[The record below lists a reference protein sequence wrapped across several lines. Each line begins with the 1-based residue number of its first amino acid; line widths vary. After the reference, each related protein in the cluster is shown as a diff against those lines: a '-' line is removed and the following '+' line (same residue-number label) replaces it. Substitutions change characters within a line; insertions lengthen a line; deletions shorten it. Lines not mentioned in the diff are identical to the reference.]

1 MDGLLDFVK
10 TPEGQGLLSAAF
22 GGLAGA
28 RRGAPVNTLG
38 IAGLAGINGYS
49 DALQRDSTAQYRNM
63 QAQQIQANLAQKQRQ
78 NDWLQQHM
86 PGSTPPAPS
95 SNTQPSVGPDGVQ
108 TFPQPDRQS
117 PIQIGGA
124 DGSQMP
130 GSSTMPNAAPG
141 AMPQGRQAPG
151 AFPLTLNDITTY
163 QMLGLDGGGTLLD
176 LYKQANNPQERKGGN
191 YYVDPRTGSQ
201 TYMPKMA
208 EGVMIN
214 DQGQAVPV
222 PGAAQANAGYKGA
235 EAGAVAGAQFPFN
248 VAQKQAEQRGA
259 AGYDPVKV
267 VGPDGNEYWSNR
279 LSVSGGAAGSG
290 GQGNGQGP
298 FVAGRNPVAQE
309 ATKGLNNDFI
319 SNSYRTALDAGKA
332 AQDMNGN
339 ITAMRTIPIETGWGS
354 DAKAA
359 AANVLTS
366 LGVAPKNA
374 ELFGANAQKY
384 RSVAMAQINKQLQD
398 NKGTQTEGDAARAL
412 QTFASLEKT
421 PMANAYILD
430 LAQAKN
436 NAAIRKAD
444 YYEKAVKIAQERG
457 LPLSEVDAQYR
468 KVQQSI
474 WTDPVMSRWLPQGK
488 Q

>member
-1 MDGLLDFVK
+1 MEGLLDFVK

-86 PGSTPPAPS
+86 PGGSPVAPS
-95 SNTQPSVGPDGVQ
+95 GNPQPAVGPDGVQ
-108 TFPQPDRQS
+108 TFPQSDRQS

-141 AMPQGRQAPG
+141 ATPPDRQPQG

-191 YYVDPRTGSQ
+191 YYVDPRTGQQ
-201 TYMPKMA
+201 TYMPKMP
-208 EGVMIN
+208 EGVMLN
-214 DQGQAVPV
+214 GQGQALPV

-235 EAGAVAGAQFPFN
+235 EAGSVAEAQFPWA
-248 VAQKQAEQRGA
+248 VTQKQLEQEGA
-259 AGYDPVKV
+259 AGLTPEKV
-267 VGPDGNEYWSNR
+267 IGPNGDVYFSNKRDVARGVG
-279 LSVSGGAAGSG
+279 VGSTVNP
-290 GQGNGQGP
+290 NGQVTP
-298 FVAGRNPVAQE
+298 PRSSLNPVNQA
-309 ATKGLNNDFI
+309 ATQDLNKNWI
-319 SNSYRTALDAGKA
+319 SSSYQPTLDAGKTA
-332 AQDMNGN
+332 GDMRNS
-339 ITAMRTIPIETGWGS
+339 ITAARNIDLNTGAGTEF
-354 DAKAA
+354 KAA

-366 LGVAPKNA
+366 LGIGSKNA
-374 ELFGANAQKY
+374 QLYAANTQKFQ
-384 RSVAMAQINKQLQD
+384 SVAMDRLLTVLGAQ
-398 NKGTQTEGDAARAL
+398 KGPQTEGDADRASK
-412 QTFASLEKT
+412 TFVSLKNT
-421 PMANAYILD
+421 PEANTFILD
-430 LAQAKN
+430 LAEAKAN
-436 NAAIRKAD
+436 QDARKAQF
-444 YYEKAVKIAQERG
+444 YQEALPQAQKEGDLMRIDREWRNIQG
-457 LPLSEVDAQYR
+457 
-468 KVQQSI
+468 SI
-474 WTDPVMSRWLPQGK
+474 WNDPVLSRWQK
-488 Q
+488 R